1 MILSHTVYCWL
12 YLCCLWL
19 VLCSSTVTINYIRWA
34 CHELNLMVSNR
45 LVLNAQSS
53 VFADILDE
61 QDSVHTR
68 LREVLTVFDLHRHHD
83 RWSQSCASGPAGDP
97 VHLGPH
103 RSWSRSRLRLLQ
115 QTGETGYSRE
125 KLKGIVKSYPQKK
138 ILWRMYWPL
147 FSM

>member
-1 MILSHTVYCWL
+1 M
-12 YLCCLWL
+12 
-19 VLCSSTVTINYIRWA
+19 
-34 CHELNLMVSNR
+34 
-45 LVLNAQSS
+45 
-53 VFADILDE
+53 FADILDE

-138 ILWRMYWPL
+138 IL
-147 FSM
+147 